1 MQIAI
6 VIPTYNERAN
16 IVTLIPQIRQATKD
30 IVYSTFGGDP
40 TISKTESTAATIR
53 NCIHIIIVDDNSSD
67 GTADA
72 VLTVSEKDN
81 NIHLIKRPGKMG
93 LGSAYKDAFKWI
105 NNNLDA
111 EIVVQMDADL
121 SHPPHLLRKMTE
133 LVAAGSAD
141 AVIASRYLDKGGT
154 QNWPVHRRLISKG
167 ANWLAKSVLGIKV
180 NDITSGYRAYNV
192 SSVRDFLSNNLS
204 SSGYEYQIEVLY
216 ILSRLD
222 KKIVEIPF
230 TFANRTEGRSKLGV
244 KDIMHF
250 ASTVFKLKFRKVENK
265 EKQKNNNNINNKRSA
280 SDELV

>member
-16 IVTLIPQIRQATKD
+16 IVTLIPQIRQATKN
-30 IVYSTFGGDP
+30 IVYSSTFGGGSP
-40 TISKTESTAATIR
+40 ISETESTTAATIR
-53 NCIHIIIVDDNSSD
+53 NCIHIIVVDDNSSD
-67 GTADA
+67 GTAEA
-72 VLTVSEKDN
+72 VLTLSERDN

-93 LGSAYKDAFKWI
+93 LGSAYKDAFEWI
-105 NNNLDA
+105 NNKLDA

-121 SHPPHLLRKMTE
+121 SHPPHLLTKMTE

-154 QNWPVHRRLISKG
+154 QNWPVHRKLISKG
-167 ANWLAKSVLGIKV
+167 ANSLAKSVLGIKV

-192 SSVRDFLSNNLS
+192 TSVRDFLSSNLS
-204 SSGYEYQIEVLY
+204 SSGYEYQIEVLH

-230 TFANRTEGRSKLGV
+230 TFANRTEGRSKLGI

-250 ASTVFKLKFRKVENK
+250 ASTVFKLKFRKVEKK
-265 EKQKNNNNINNKRSA
+265 EKQNNKNNNKRSD
-280 SDELV
+280 SYGLV

>member
-16 IVTLIPQIRQATKD
+16 IMALIPQIRQATKD
-30 IVYSTFGGDP
+30 IVYSTFGGGSP
-40 TISKTESTAATIR
+40 ISETESTTATIR
-53 NCIHIIIVDDNSSD
+53 NCIHIIVVDDNSSD

-72 VLTVSEKDN
+72 VLTLSAKDN

-121 SHPPHLLRKMTE
+121 SHPPHLLTKMTE

-192 SSVRDFLSNNLS
+192 SSVRDFLSSNLS
-204 SSGYEYQIEVLY
+204 SSGYEYQIEVLH

-222 KKIVEIPF
+222 KKIIEIPF
-230 TFANRTEGRSKLGV
+230 TFANRTEGRSKLGI

-250 ASTVFKLKFRKVENK
+250 ASTVFKLKFRKVKKK
-265 EKQKNNNNINNKRSA
+265 EKQNNDNNNDKRSA
-280 SDELV
+280 GNELV

>member
-16 IVTLIPQIRQATKD
+16 IVALIPQIRQATKD
-30 IVYSTFGGDP
+30 IVYSTFGGESP
-40 TISKTESTAATIR
+40 MSETESTTATIR
-53 NCIHIIIVDDNSSD
+53 NSIHIIIVDDNSSD

-72 VLTVSEKDN
+72 VLTLSEKDN

-105 NNNLDA
+105 NNNLHA

-121 SHPPHLLRKMTE
+121 SHPPHLLTKMTE

-167 ANWLAKSVLGIKV
+167 ANGLAKSVLGIKV

-192 SSVRDFLSNNLS
+192 SSVRDFLSSNLS
-204 SSGYEYQIEVLY
+204 SSGYEYQIEVLH

-230 TFANRTEGRSKLGV
+230 TFANRTEGRSKLGI

-265 EKQKNNNNINNKRSA
+265 QKQNNNNKRSA
-280 SDELV
+280 SDELA

>member
-1 MQIAI
+1 
-6 VIPTYNERAN
+6 
-16 IVTLIPQIRQATKD
+16 
-30 IVYSTFGGDP
+30 
-40 TISKTESTAATIR
+40 
-53 NCIHIIIVDDNSSD
+53 
-67 GTADA
+67 
-72 VLTVSEKDN
+72 
-81 NIHLIKRPGKMG
+81 
-93 LGSAYKDAFKWI
+93 
-105 NNNLDA
+105 
-111 EIVVQMDADL
+111 
-121 SHPPHLLRKMTE
+121 
-133 LVAAGSAD
+133 
-141 AVIASRYLDKGGT
+141 VIASRYLDKGGT